1 MGSRVLGVSL
11 EGSKAFIRAQK
22 ELEAFLDVQLAS
34 VLNGICLMFMADGL
48 FPSTTSLPT
57 LIPSYFSLFYHES
70 ILSRAGNLYK

>member
-48 FPSTTSLPT
+48 FPSTRVSQ
-57 LIPSYFSLFYHES
+57 
-70 ILSRAGNLYK
+70 LSFPVIFPYSTVKVF